1 MQRKQQGFTLIEL
14 MIVVAIVGILAA
26 IAVPAYQDYM
36 TRAKVSEGI
45 AAVDQI
51 RTAVADFYTSQGHM
65 PAVASMGDGQ
75 NGTTPN
81 GTYKMNN
88 AKYAS
93 EVDYGI
99 VTGNANAATLKL
111 VLHTNFNPGIT
122 SSANAITWVGTGSTT
137 TVTWSCNATGYIATV
152 PSKFLPANCR

>member
-45 AAVDQI
+45 SAVDQI
-51 RTAVADFYTSQGHM
+51 RTAVADFYTSQGHF
-65 PAVASMGDGQ
+65 PQTNSMG
-75 NGTTPN
+75 NGTTAN
-81 GTYKMNN
+81 GTYSVDR

-93 EVDYGI
+93 EIDYAYVGTTSGTLALKLH
-99 VTGNANAATLKL
+99 TGWNAN
-111 VLHTNFNPGIT
+111 IT
-122 SSANAITWVGTGSTT
+122 SSANTITYTGTGTT
-137 TVTWSCNATGYIATV
+137 STVTWSCNTTAATV
-152 PSKFLPANCR
+152 PSKYLPANCR

>member
-36 TRAKVSEGI
+36 ARAKVSEGV

-51 RTAVADFYTSQGHM
+51 RTTIADFYTSQGHF
-65 PAVASMGDGQ
+65 PAAASSGYTGS
-75 NGTTPN
+75 TTGVFN
-81 GTYKMNN
+81 IDR

-93 EVDYGI
+93 QVAYANTGTNSGTLTLMFHTGWNSS
-99 VTGNANAATLKL
+99 VTG
-111 VLHTNFNPGIT
+111 
-122 SSANAITWVGTGSTT
+122 SANQITYTGSGSTT
-137 TVTWSCNATGYIATV
+137 TVTWTCAATSGAPLPTKY
-152 PSKFLPANCR
+152 LPANCR